1 MKTAIISDWL
11 STYAGAERCVES
23 FFNIFPDAGSFAL
36 VDFLNNKEREII
48 LKNKQSEVSFIQY
61 LPFAKKYFRYYLPL
75 FSYAIE
81 SFDLREYDL
90 ILSSSHSVAKNV
102 LTTSEQIHICYCH
115 TPMRYA
121 WDMYFDYLQNVG
133 KIEKFLLSY
142 FLNKIR
148 IWDYIAS
155 QRVDFFIANSNFVR
169 KRIKKIYNRQAKV
182 IYPPVDVDKF
192 EFCERK
198 EEYYVTLSRLVP
210 YKRVDLIVKAFI
222 ENKKRLIVI
231 GDGEEMKHIKKIA
244 SKNIEITG
252 FLSRDEIN
260 DILKKAKA
268 FVYAAKEDFGISPV
282 EAQAC
287 GTPVIALNKG
297 GTAESVC
304 KECGVLFNNQTI
316 EDINKAVFELERNY
330 DKFNFRLIRQN
341 ALKYSRK
348 RFEEEITNFI
358 KEVI

>member
-1 MKTAIISDWL
+1 LKTAIISDWL

-36 VDFLNNKEREII
+36 VDFLNNREREII

-316 EDINKAVFELERNY
+316 EDINKAVFELEKNY

>member
-1 MKTAIISDWL
+1 M
-11 STYAGAERCVES
+11 
-23 FFNIFPDAGSFAL
+23 
-36 VDFLNNKEREII
+36 
-48 LKNKQSEVSFIQY
+48 
-61 LPFAKKYFRYYLPL
+61 
-75 FSYAIE
+75 
-81 SFDLREYDL
+81 
-90 ILSSSHSVAKNV
+90 
-102 LTTSEQIHICYCH
+102 
-115 TPMRYA
+115 
-121 WDMYFDYLQNVG
+121 
-133 KIEKFLLSY
+133 
-142 FLNKIR
+142 
-148 IWDYIAS
+148 
-155 QRVDFFIANSNFVR
+155 
-169 KRIKKIYNRQAKV
+169 
-182 IYPPVDVDKF
+182 DVDKF
-192 EFCERK
+192 EFCEKK

-316 EDINKAVFELERNY
+316 EDINKAVFELEKNY

-348 RFEEEITNFI
+348 RFEEEIINFI